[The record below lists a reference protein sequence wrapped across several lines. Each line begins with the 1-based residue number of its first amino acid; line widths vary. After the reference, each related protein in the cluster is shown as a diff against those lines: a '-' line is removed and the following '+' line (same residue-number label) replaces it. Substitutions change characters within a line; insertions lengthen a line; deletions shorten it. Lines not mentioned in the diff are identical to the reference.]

1 MADAWRLRQGASVL
15 PGGGVEF
22 RVWAPHARRVLV
34 ETRGTPPLRIPLER
48 DAAGEFGGCSPRA
61 QAGDDYVYLLD
72 GERARPDPVSRFQ
85 PFGVHG
91 PSRVVDPAAFAWT
104 DHAWRGLALEDYVF
118 YELHTGTFT
127 PRGTFAGVGEKL
139 GYLRDLGVT
148 AVELMPVAEFPG
160 PRNWG
165 YDGVALYAPQSSYGG
180 PEELKRLVDA
190 CHRAGLAVVLDVV
203 YNHLGPE
210 GNYLGEFGP
219 YFDAS
224 RQTPWGPAIHFDGP
238 HAGQVRRYFLENALY
253 WVTEY
258 HIDALRLDAIHGI
271 FDTSEP
277 HVLAELSERVRRQA
291 EALGRRIWLIAESD
305 LNEVRLIE
313 PRAEGGLGM
322 DAQWLDDFHHAVFT
336 ALTGERRG
344 YLGDYGRLADVAK
357 CLRKG
362 FVYDGRWSA
371 YRRRVYG
378 TSSAA
383 RPGRQFVA
391 FVQNHDQVAN
401 ASAGR
406 RLTARVSFGQEK
418 VAAALLLASPFLPL
432 LFMGQEY
439 GETAPFL
446 YFVSHTSPR
455 LVEAVRRGRFNEFAW
470 FYQGRDFPD
479 PQAEETFLRSRLT
492 WTPLDEPRQGGLWR
506 WYRDWLALR
515 RRYPCLGNGR
525 KDLTQVAFD
534 EAGRWLRVVRE
545 DPGTERALLLA
556 NLGPHEAEAPV
567 PVGTWTLGLWS
578 GAGAY
583 GGAAGHPPPAVLSA
597 PTEVLSLPAESALLY
612 LSGTAQAAL

>member
-1 MADAWRLRQGASVL
+1 MSDVWRLRQGASVL
-15 PGGGVEF
+15 PEGGVEF
-22 RVWAPHARRVLV
+22 RVWAPHARRLTV
-34 ETRGTPPLRIPLER
+34 ETRGRQPARTALAR
-48 DAAGEFGGCSPRA
+48 DDAGEFRGCAPRA
-61 QAGDDYVYLLD
+61 QAGDDYVFLLD
-72 GERARPDPVSRFQ
+72 GGRARPDPVSRFQ
-85 PFGVHG
+85 PHGVHG
-91 PSRVVDPAAFAWT
+91 PSRVVDPQAFAWT

-127 PRGTFAGVGEKL
+127 PQGTFAGVGEKL
-139 GYLRDLGVT
+139 EYLRELGVT

-160 PRNWG
+160 ARNWG

-180 PEELKRLVDA
+180 PEGLKRLVDA

-219 YFDAS
+219 YFDAG

-238 HAGQVRRYFLENALY
+238 HREQVRRYFVENALY

-277 HVLAELSERVRRQA
+277 HILAELSERVQRQA

-313 PRAEGGLGM
+313 PRAEGGHGL

-336 ALTGERRG
+336 VLTGERRG
-344 YLGDYGRLADVAK
+344 YLGDYGRVADLAK
-357 CLRKG
+357 CLREG
-362 FVYDGRWSA
+362 FVYDGCWSA
-371 YRRRVYG
+371 YRRRIYG
-378 TSSAA
+378 TSSKE

-401 ASAGR
+401 ASVGQ
-406 RLTARVSFGQEK
+406 RLAARVSFEQEK

-439 GETAPFL
+439 GETSPFL
-446 YFVSHTSPR
+446 YFVSHTDPG
-455 LVEAVRRGRFNEFAW
+455 LIEAVRRGRFHEFAW

-479 PQAEETFLRSRLT
+479 PQAEETFLRSRLA
-492 WTPLDEPRQGGLWR
+492 WPPLDEPRQGGLWR
-506 WYRDWLALR
+506 WYKDWLALR
-515 RRYPCLGNGR
+515 RRHASLGNGR
-525 KDLTQVAFD
+525 KDLTRVAFD
-534 EAGRWLRVVRE
+534 EAGRWLRIVRE
-545 DPGTERALLLA
+545 DPAGERALLLA
-556 NLGPHEAEAPV
+556 NLGPQEAEASV
-567 PVGTWTLGLWS
+567 PGGTWTLALWS
-578 GAGAY
+578 GAEAY
-583 GGAAGHPPPAVLSA
+583 GGATGHRPPARLS
-597 PTEVLSLPAESALLY
+597 PPGDVFSLAAESAVLY
-612 LSGTAQAAL
+612 LSGTA